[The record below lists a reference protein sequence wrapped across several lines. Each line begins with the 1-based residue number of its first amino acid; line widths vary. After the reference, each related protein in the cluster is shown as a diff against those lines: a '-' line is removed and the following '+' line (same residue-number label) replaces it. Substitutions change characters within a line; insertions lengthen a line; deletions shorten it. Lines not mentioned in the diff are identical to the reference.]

1 MKLKKIT
8 VLKKEAQQYENCSIG
23 MGLEI
28 IDGVQHLRL
37 NCPKCNTQFA
47 IPVDTLKMFFI
58 VKEKKRDGVVV

>member
-28 IDGVQHLRL
+28 IDGIQHLRL
-37 NCPKCNTQFA
+37 NCPKCKTEFA
-47 IPVDTLKMFFI
+47 IPVDSIKIFI
-58 VKEKKRDGVVV
+58 MVQKKQDGVV